1 MAVDVLELQQKKHW
15 LERLGVDLDSIT
27 GRVLLR
33 FLRNRVAVVSACV
46 LLVFYLIAIFAPWIA
61 PYDPIQP
68 HFRNRL
74 EPPSAKFWFGTD
86 PMGRDLFSRIVYGS
100 RVSLTIGLVSTL
112 VSFLFGIPM
121 GLISGYFGGWIDEII
136 QRAVEFTSAIPSFFL
151 ILTLVAIWGNVVD
164 RLWLIVFV
172 TGIVGWVGPARMLR
186 GQVLAVREFE
196 FIESARAIGCSH
208 RRIMFHHIFPNAAY
222 VIIVQATLGTAG
234 AILMATGLSFL
245 GLGIQP
251 PSPEW
256 GALLNAGRNYMQ
268 EAPWLTIFPGLLIF
282 ITVLAFNFLGD
293 GLRDAFDPRSEQ
305 G

>member
-1 MAVDVLELQQKKHW
+1 MAVDALEVQPKSHW
-15 LERLGVDLDSIT
+15 LERFGVDLDSIT

-33 FLRNRVAVVSACV
+33 FLRNRVAVVSGCF
-46 LLVFYLIAIFAPWIA
+46 LLVLYLVAIFAPAIA
-61 PYDPIQP
+61 PYSPIEP
-68 HFRNRL
+68 HFRDRL
-74 EPPSAKFWFGTD
+74 QPPSAKFLFGTD

-100 RVSLTIGLVSTL
+100 RVSLTIGLVSTM

-121 GLISGYFGGWIDEII
+121 GLISGYFGGWVDELI

-151 ILTLVAIWGNVVD
+151 ILTLVAVWGNTVE

-196 FIESARAIGCSH
+196 FIESSQAIGCSH

-256 GALLNAGRNYMQ
+256 GALLNAGRNYMR
-268 EAPWLTIFPGLLIF
+268 EAPWLTIFPGFFIF
-282 ITVLAFNFLGD
+282 ATVLAFNFLGD